1 MGWRKKE
8 RERGGAEERGYKGRE
23 RDSSPFPQAKSL
35 APQVVHAAKM
45 LFNNPDNE
53 VLRCHGNIVTYAPNR
68 LLRNIMVR
76 LKLIIKTKYR
86 SCRSW

>member
-8 RERGGAEERGYKGRE
+8 RERGGDRRERIKRE

-76 LKLIIKTKYR
+76 
-86 SCRSW
+86 